1 MRHLRLVPT
10 VEAAVAD
17 RAAAP
22 PGNRRPG
29 ARTSEPAPTA
39 DALSPLD
46 STLDSTLE
54 DGVPLL
60 YVPARL
66 LLALAGR
73 CSCVDCCTAYAEHRP
88 EPHDPRRYD
97 DRPRLRAI

>member
-1 MRHLRLVPT
+1 MRHLRLVPAA
-10 VEAAVAD
+10 EAAIAD
-17 RAAAP
+17 HPAAP

-29 ARTSEPAPTA
+29 ARPTEPGLAA
-39 DALSPLD
+39 DGV
-46 STLDSTLE
+46 STLDE
-54 DGVPLL
+54 GVPLL

-66 LLALAGR
+66 MLALAGR